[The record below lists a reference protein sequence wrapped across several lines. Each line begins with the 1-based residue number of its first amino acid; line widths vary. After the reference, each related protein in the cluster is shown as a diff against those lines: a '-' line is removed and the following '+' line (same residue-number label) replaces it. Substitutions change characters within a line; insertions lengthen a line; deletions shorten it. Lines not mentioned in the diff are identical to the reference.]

1 MRNRW
6 SPGLVLLAA
15 FAVVGALTVSLL
27 MHAPHKAT
35 AAQEGRGEKKGDEEG
50 IRKAGAAYIEAM
62 NKGDHD
68 AVIALWAPDADY
80 IDEAGKRTHG
90 REAISGLFKKS
101 IGAMKGVRVTG
112 KVHSIKFLRPE
123 VALEDGMLEY
133 ASTDGG
139 KESNRYA
146 VVWVKSGD
154 RWLISSARDLP
165 AEVEDLPSLAY
176 AQLRPL
182 EWLVGEW
189 EEEGGKA
196 DVKMTARWAPNKSF
210 LLMDYEVKREGADP
224 MMVTQRLGWD
234 PLNGLVRS
242 WVFDSTGG
250 FGEAYWQRDGKKWVA
265 GASGVLPDGGAGGQT
280 NVLEYV
286 DDNTFIWRSVDRDV
300 DDQPLPDVEVKM
312 VRKGR
317 K

>member
-1 MRNRW
+1 MRTR
-6 SPGLVLLAA
+6 SHPTLVLLVA
-15 FAVVGALTVSLL
+15 FAAVGVLAAAWVLQPARRAV
-27 MHAPHKAT
+27 
-35 AAQEGRGEKKGDEEG
+35 AAQEGRAEAKGDEEAV
-50 IRKAGAAYIEAM
+50 RKAGVAYVEAM

-68 AVIALWAPDADY
+68 ALMAMWAADADY

-90 REAISGLFKKS
+90 RDAISALFKKS
-101 IGAMKGVRVTG
+101 LPELKGTRVSG
-112 KVHSIKFLRPE
+112 KSHSIKFLRPE
-123 VALEDGMLEY
+123 VALEDGTLEY
-133 ASTDGG
+133 ASPDGA
-139 KESNRYA
+139 KETNRFA
-146 VVWVKSGD
+146 VIWTKTGDKWV
-154 RWLISSARDLP
+154 ISSARDLP
-165 AEVEDLPSLAY
+165 SEVEDVPSMAY
-176 AQLRPL
+176 PQLKGL

-189 EEEGGKA
+189 EDDGNKS
-196 DVKMTARWAPNKSF
+196 DVKMTCRWAPNKTF

-224 MMVTQRLGWD
+224 MTVSQRVGWD

-250 FGEAYWQRDGKKWVA
+250 FGEAYWQRDGKQWVA

-280 NVLEYV
+280 NVLEVV
-286 DDNTFIWRSVDRDV
+286 DDNTFVWRSVDRDV